1 MSRWVEKMIIGFSW
15 LCGLGLLVAIVGIF
29 GYLLSRGA
37 GAVNLKLIFGDT
49 DPLAALLLQKPVFV
63 GLFPAIVGTCALVL
77 LSVSLAV
84 PVGMASGI
92 YMAEYARGGVKKVF
106 GLFFDILA
114 GVPSIVIGLFG
125 FSLAVFLH
133 RRFSAN
139 ITPSLIISGLSLAML
154 VLPYIIRSTQVA
166 LENLP
171 AETKLIAVALGATK
185 LQNIGYVLIPKALPG
200 IISGV
205 ILAVG
210 RCAEDTAVI
219 MLTGVV
225 ASAGIPRSIFSQYEA
240 LPFYIYYVSSQYAN
254 TQELMSG
261 YGASLILLMICA
273 LLFFIAILIQKGV
286 TYRALYR
293 A

>member
-1 MSRWVEKMIIGFSW
+1 MRRWIEKTIVGLSW
-15 LCGLGLLVAIVGIF
+15 LCGLGLLAAIMGIF
-29 GYLLSRGA
+29 GYLLIRGA

-49 DPLAALLLQKPVFV
+49 DPLAALLMQKPVFA

-77 LSVSLAV
+77 LSVSLAI

-106 GLFFDILA
+106 GFFFDILA
-114 GVPSIVIGLFG
+114 GVPSIVIGLLG

-133 RRFSAN
+133 RRFSTN

-171 AETKLIAVALGATK
+171 AETKRIALALGATK
-185 LQNIGYVLIPKALPG
+185 LQNIVSVLVPKALPG

-225 ASAGIPRSIFSQYEA
+225 ASAGIPGSIFAQYEA

-273 LLFFIAILIQKGV
+273 LLFLIAILIQKGV
-286 TYRALYR
+286 TYQALYR

>member
-1 MSRWVEKMIIGFSW
+1 MNRWMEKMIIGFSW
-15 LCGLGLLVAIVGIF
+15 LCGLGLLVAIVSIV
-29 GYLLSRGA
+29 GYLLNRGM

-49 DPLAALLLQKPVFV
+49 DPLAALLLHKPVFT
-63 GLFPAIVGTCALVL
+63 GLFPAIVGTCAVIV
-77 LSVSLAV
+77 LSVSLAI

-92 YMAEYARGGVKKVF
+92 YMAEYAQGGVKKVL

-133 RRFSAN
+133 RHFSTN
-139 ITPSLIISGLSLAML
+139 ITPSLIISSLSLAML

-171 AETKLIAVALGATK
+171 AETKRIAVALGATN
-185 LQNIGYVLIPKALPG
+185 LQNIVYVLIPKALPG

-205 ILAVG
+205 ILAIG

-225 ASAGIPRSIFSQYEA
+225 ASAGIPKSIFSQYEA

-254 TQELMSG
+254 PQELMSG

-273 LLFFIAILIQKGV
+273 LLFFFAILIQKGV
-286 TYRALYR
+286 TYQALYR

>member
-1 MSRWVEKMIIGFSW
+1 MNRWMEKMIIGFSW

-29 GYLLSRGA
+29 GYLFSRGA

-49 DPLAALLLQKPVFV
+49 NPLDALLLHKPVFA
-63 GLFPAIVGTCALVL
+63 GLFPAIVGTCAVIV
-77 LSVSLAV
+77 LSVSLAI

-92 YMAEYARGGVKKVF
+92 YMAEYARGGVKKVL
-106 GLFFDILA
+106 GLFFDVLA

-133 RRFSAN
+133 RHFSAN
-139 ITPSLIISGLSLAML
+139 IIPSLIISSLSLAML

-171 AETKLIAVALGATK
+171 AETKRIALALGATN
-185 LQNIGYVLIPKALPG
+185 LQNIIYVLIPKALPG

-205 ILAVG
+205 ILAIG

-225 ASAGIPRSIFSQYEA
+225 ASAGIPKSIFSQYEA

-254 TQELMSG
+254 PQELMSG

-273 LLFFIAILIQKGV
+273 LLFFFAILIQKGV
-286 TYRALYR
+286 TYQALYR

>member
-1 MSRWVEKMIIGFSW
+1 MNRWMEKMIIGFSW
-15 LCGLGLLVAIVGIF
+15 LCGLGLLMAIVGIV
-29 GYLLSRGA
+29 GYLLNRGV
-37 GAVNLKLIFGDT
+37 GAVSLKLIFGDT
-49 DPLAALLLQKPVFV
+49 DPLAALLLHKPVFA
-63 GLFPAIVGTCALVL
+63 GLFPAIVGTCAVIV
-77 LSVSLAV
+77 LSVSLAI

-92 YMAEYARGGVKKVF
+92 YMAEYARGGVKKAL
-106 GLFFDILA
+106 GLLFDILA
-114 GVPSIVIGLFG
+114 SVPSIVIGLFG

-133 RRFSAN
+133 RHFSAN
-139 ITPSLIISGLSLAML
+139 ITPSLIISSLSLAML

-171 AETKLIAVALGATK
+171 AETKRIAVALGATN
-185 LQNIGYVLIPKALPG
+185 LQNIVYVLIPKALPG

-205 ILAVG
+205 ILAIG

-225 ASAGIPRSIFSQYEA
+225 ASAGIPKSIFSQYEA

-254 TQELMSG
+254 PQELMSG

-273 LLFFIAILIQKGV
+273 LLFFFAILIQKGV
-286 TYRALYR
+286 TYQALYR